1 MRAHFGW
8 ALMSIVFGKRLVVS
22 RCLMF
27 VVTRLIGSI
36 DSRYMGRGGVTVCS
50 LESLVG
56 HIGRGR
62 II

>member
-27 VVTRLIGSI
+27 VVTRLIGPI
-36 DSRYMGRGGVTVCS
+36 DSSYMGRGGNGVFS
-50 LESLVG
+50 
-56 HIGRGR
+56 
-62 II
+62 